1 MTKSRAGID
10 KNLQNVVDDLAES
23 PVNSHHAQQLG
34 QKVRDRRLEDV
45 NNQHKEVDMDPSH

>member
-23 PVNSHHAQQLG
+23 PVNSHNAQQLG
-34 QKVRDRRLEDV
+34 QKVRDRRIEDA
-45 NNQHKEVDMDPSH
+45 NNHHKKVDMDPSH